1 MNMFLY
7 GFLGFFGII
16 LTILLFS
23 LVPKIV
29 GGNKNSV
36 VKTVIFVVLFIVVL
50 LFLFFFKDKFA
61 VFDIKQLAPYVFAP
75 LFGVYSYFFSESEKL
90 YKKPVPAVLV
100 SIATVVAI
108 YLWIHPEVIKVAT
121 DPIMHNDRIAPV
133 KGVNE
138 NHMCIPASDYK
149 LYILTAL
156 ILVGIVMLGYPYI
169 AILIFIGL
177 LFFW

>member
-23 LVPKIV
+23 LIPKIA
-29 GGNKNSV
+29 GGNKNNI
-36 VKTVIFVVLFIVVL
+36 KTVVFAVLFIAVL
-50 LFLFFFKDKFA
+50 LFLFFFRDKFA

-75 LFGVYSYFFSESEKL
+75 LFGAYSYFFTESEKL

-108 YLWIHPEVIKVAT
+108 YLWIHPEVVKMAT
-121 DPIMHNDRIAPV
+121 DPIMHSDRLLDS
-133 KGVNE
+133 E
-138 NHMCIPASDYK
+138 NTTDHMCISQSDRK
-149 LYILTAL
+149 LYVLTAL
-156 ILVGIVMLGYPYI
+156 ILFGIVMLGYPYI
-169 AILIFIGL
+169 AVLIVIGL